1 MVIKLQKQ
9 LDADR
14 PFTLLAWGHW
24 FTFANLLLAL
34 VVSFFYIDI
43 APQPETFSGWAFLLL
58 NWIGHFAF
66 LCLSCFILTIFPVIT
81 IFPYKRHI
89 RGVSAILASL
99 FQLYLFLDVLAY
111 RGLGY
116 HLSSSSI
123 DQLREVED
131 VYLAI
136 LGSGYWILLMAVF
149 AVILIYQF
157 FVSNF
162 TWKKIHTLQ
171 RFKYKNQLASALF
184 ACFLLGHLMHIWGDA
199 TLNTDI
205 AKQGAM
211 FPGSYPMTA
220 KTLLARHGLIDL
232 DEYKAI
238 KSQQTNFDVTK
249 FQLNTVDT
257 MQCNAEGLPQLK
269 VHLIAKGEISKV
281 TNWLVT
287 NNLQFQRNKQLSLAN
302 DLDTTLFNFNTG
314 LPGVYQYMETP
325 ARQYINHQLDSNKIS
340 VHVSAGTFDG
350 TQKIDDPAIKRLFVF
365 FEPEAES
372 KFYRTDVI
380 LVGFPTINDIAITPQ
395 NLIATYVSENEGCR
409 TYVNNN
415 LIDKRYQELSSNDIL
430 TNYSEGFFH
439 IIYKDKAMLFEDGQL
454 VSNTTYSN
462 NTPLNEPIS
471 IHIVQ
476 KAIKKITEKNSKQ
489 NN

>member
-1 MVIKLQKQ
+1 MVIKLQRQ

-34 VVSFFYIDI
+34 VVSFFYINV
-43 APQPETFSGWAFLLL
+43 APAPETAFGWAFLLI
-58 NWIGHFAF
+58 NWVGHFAF
-66 LCLSCFILTIFPVIT
+66 LSLSCFILTIFPVIT

-89 RGVSAILASL
+89 RGISAIMASL

-131 VYLAI
+131 VYLAL
-136 LGSGYWILLMAVF
+136 LGSGYWILLLAVF
-149 AVILIYQF
+149 AAILFYQF

-162 TWKKIHTLQ
+162 TWKKIQLLQ
-171 RFKYKNQLASALF
+171 RFKYKNQLAMTLF
-184 ACFLLGHLMHIWGDA
+184 VCFFSGHLMHIWADA

-220 KTLLARHGLIDL
+220 KTLLAKHGLIDL

-238 KSQQTNFDVTK
+238 KSQQTNIDVSRFTFNNLDIK
-249 FQLNTVDT
+249 
-257 MQCNAEGLPQLK
+257 QCNVENMPGLEIN
-269 VHLIAKGEISKV
+269 LIARSEFDNVKQ
-281 TNWLVT
+281 WLNN
-287 NNLQFQRNKQLSLAN
+287 NNLQFQHNKQLNLAN
-302 DLDTTLFNFNTG
+302 DFDTTMYNFNTG
-314 LPGVYQYMETP
+314 LPGLYQYMDNPTS
-325 ARQYINHQLDSNKIS
+325 RYINHQFETNKVSIQVLANSLDVMKNIENP
-340 VHVSAGTFDG
+340 GL
-350 TQKIDDPAIKRLFVF
+350 KRAFVF
-365 FEPEAES
+365 YSPEAES

-380 LVGFPTINDIAITPQ
+380 LIGFPTINDIAINPQ
-395 NLIATYVSENEGCR
+395 NIIATYLSKNSDCEI
-409 TYVNNN
+409 YVKNN
-415 LIDKRYQELSSNDIL
+415 LVDKGYQDLSSDDIL
-430 TNYSEGFFH
+430 TNYSEGYLH
-439 IIYKDKAMLFEDGQL
+439 LIYKDKAMLFENGKL
-454 VSNTTYSN
+454 VSNTAYST
-462 NTPLNEPIS
+462 NTPVNEPIS

-476 KAIKKITEKNSKQ
+476 KALQKITEKNSK
-489 NN
+489 